1 VEEKALDSYR
11 FCEYHLKIDMAKKQH
26 TPPATLQEWMEREGV
41 NATEL
46 ARRAK
51 ILPSLLSMILRGS
64 RRCSIKTAVKLNAV
78 TGVPV
83 ENIIQWPKVPL
94 KRSFLEVA

>member
-1 VEEKALDSYR
+1 MSKR
-11 FCEYHLKIDMAKKQH
+11 KQAA
-26 TPPATLQEWMEREGV
+26 PATLQEWMEREGV
-41 NATEL
+41 NGAEL

-51 ILPSLLSMILRGS
+51 IPQSMVSMILSGS
-64 RRCSIKTAVKLNAV
+64 RRCSLKNAITLHAI

-83 ENIIQWPKVPL
+83 ENLAKWPKVPI

>member
-1 VEEKALDSYR
+1 MGR
-11 FCEYHLKIDMAKKQH
+11 KKQ

-41 NATEL
+41 SGAEL
-46 ARRAK
+46 ARRSK
-51 ILPSLLSMILRGS
+51 LTPSYVSMVLRGS
-64 RRCSIKTAVKLNAV
+64 RRCSLKHAVTLHAI

-83 ENIIQWPKVPL
+83 ENIAAWPKVPL

>member
-1 VEEKALDSYR
+1 MNIL
-11 FCEYHLKIDMAKKQH
+11 IDNDMKKKLN
-26 TPPATLQEWMEREGV
+26 PPASLQEWMEREGV
-41 NATEL
+41 SGAEL

-51 ILPSLLSMILRGS
+51 MQPSLVSMILRGG
-64 RRCSIKTAVKLNAV
+64 RRCSLKNAVILHAV

-83 ENIIQWPKVPL
+83 EKLTQWPKVPV

>member
-1 VEEKALDSYR
+1 MKR
-11 FCEYHLKIDMAKKQH
+11 KKL
-26 TPPATLQEWMEREGV
+26 TSLQAWMEREGV
-41 NATEL
+41 NSGEL

-51 ILPSLLSMILRGS
+51 LKPSLMSMILTGG
-64 RRCSIKTAVKLNAV
+64 RRCSLKNAAVLSAV

-83 ENIIQWPKVPL
+83 ENLTQWPKVPL

>member
-1 VEEKALDSYR
+1 MR
-11 FCEYHLKIDMAKKQH
+11 NKKP
-26 TPPATLQEWMEREGV
+26 TSLQEWMEREGV
-41 NATEL
+41 NSAEL

-51 ILPSLLSMILRGS
+51 IRPSLMSMILTGG
-64 RRCSIKTAVKLNAV
+64 RRCSLKNAAILHAL

-83 ENIIQWPKVPL
+83 EKLTQWPKVPL

>member
-1 VEEKALDSYR
+1 
-11 FCEYHLKIDMAKKQH
+11 MKKKLT
-26 TPPATLQEWMEREGV
+26 TPQSLQEWMEREGV
-41 NATEL
+41 NSAEL

-51 ILPSLLSMILRGS
+51 LQPSMVSMILRGS
-64 RRCSIKTAVKLNAV
+64 RRCSVRSAAILHGV

-83 ENIIQWPKVPL
+83 EKLVAWPKVPV

>member
-1 VEEKALDSYR
+1 
-11 FCEYHLKIDMAKKQH
+11 MTKKP
-26 TPPATLQEWMEREGV
+26 TTLQAWMEREGV
-41 NATEL
+41 NSAEL

-51 ILPSLLSMILRGS
+51 IQPTLMSMILTGG
-64 RRCSIKTAVKLNAV
+64 RRCSLKNALTLHAI

-83 ENIIQWPKVPL
+83 EKLTQWPKVPV